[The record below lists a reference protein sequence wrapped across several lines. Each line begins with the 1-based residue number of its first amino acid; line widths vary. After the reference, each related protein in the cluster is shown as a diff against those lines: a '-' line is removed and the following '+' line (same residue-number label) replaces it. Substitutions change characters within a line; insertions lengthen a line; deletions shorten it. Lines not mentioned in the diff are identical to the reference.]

1 MRQFRHLG
9 LQKRIMLYVA
19 VGLAVMFGV
28 VAVLGLDAI
37 DEAARLVYRERLS
50 TAHTTAGILERD
62 FARVAATI
70 EAGRADLFPGSGSRV
85 PAGTATRLLARFQ
98 RTPDEYP
105 YFAIGGVCIL
115 DGAGRV
121 PTRSPSARPRTP
133 RPNSRRPPHARWRCS
148 PARRSSCT

>member
-1 MRQFRHLG
+1 MSRFRHLG

-85 PAGTATRLLARFQ
+85 PAGKAEDASAEFKAPAPREAEEFAGKTVELYLIPTKAGTYDLVCEIEGHFEAGMFGTITVTAA
-98 RTPDEYP
+98 
-105 YFAIGGVCIL
+105 
-115 DGAGRV
+115 
-121 PTRSPSARPRTP
+121 S
-133 RPNSRRPPHARWRCS
+133 
-148 PARRSSCT
+148 